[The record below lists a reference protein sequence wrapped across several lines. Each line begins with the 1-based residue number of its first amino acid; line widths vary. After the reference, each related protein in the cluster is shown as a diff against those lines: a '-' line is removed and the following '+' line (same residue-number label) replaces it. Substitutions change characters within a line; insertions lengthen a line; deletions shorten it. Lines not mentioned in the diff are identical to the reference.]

1 MASSSPSGSSGD
13 DSDMNSVSPNSLA
26 GLSLSIFSD
35 LLANIT
41 HDIALQSHR
50 SEKLLRTKQQHLHP
64 PTTDGSPPPAAT
76 ANPLA
81 IVPAEIICSRCHL
94 PQHTA
99 HTLETTTAA
108 AQKKKFCPRLPF
120 QDAPFHDIYGN
131 PFPTVKETA
140 ANKKGDSNKS
150 ADSPAEDGA
159 AAIAIA
165 PGNGKKGAVAYFKCP
180 CCDKEKVPPSHFAKH
195 LEKCL
200 GLGRK
205 SSRAAMAKMNNSN
218 SGSGAGS
225 PMLSAAD
232 ATTAQGSKTASR
244 KASPEKKSK
253 SPVPLEEVAVP
264 PPPAAPVISQKPI
277 FAASVTE
284 MATGGGVPTPKK
296 KKKKATGVTAAALK
310 VGSVPPEEDK
320 GSTMPETP
328 TKLIEVSSLTPL
340 PPSILAKEPTTQKKR
355 KRKAETLAAATPTAA
370 ATGGEESG
378 GAITLALS
386 KPPPPTKKQK
396 LGGGEKSTMLDS
408 SKKSQLSKFK
418 NRANSPSPGGTSS
431 KKGET
436 IRKSSPAPH
445 ASPPTTHK
453 SLPPK
458 PPTPLTGP
466 LSAAPMVTSSS
477 SQGATPKQRKPKL
490 GMGGSGKKAAANAAA
505 NAAAAAATAAANATA
520 STTATTGDGGGGGG
534 SMVKKV
540 TKPKIKKVVGGVAG
554 KTVPV
559 PRVAGK
565 TVPVPGVARKGPK
578 E

>member
-1 MASSSPSGSSGD
+1 MTSSSPSGSSGD
-13 DSDMNSVSPNSLA
+13 DSDLNSVPPNSLA

-50 SEKLLRTKQQHLHP
+50 SEKLLRTKQLHLLP
-64 PTTDGSPPPAAT
+64 PTTDGSPPPAANV
-76 ANPLA
+76 NPLA
-81 IVPAEIICSRCHL
+81 IVPTEIICSRCHL

-140 ANKKGDSNKS
+140 GKKGDNNK
-150 ADSPAEDGA
+150 AGDSPTEEGTAVT
-159 AAIAIA
+159 ITT
-165 PGNGKKGAVAYFKCP
+165 GNGKKGAAIYFKCT
-180 CCDKEKVPPSHFAKH
+180 CCDKEKVAPSHFAKH

-232 ATTAQGSKTASR
+232 ATAQGSKTASR
-244 KASPEKKSK
+244 KPSPEKKSK
-253 SPVPLEEVAVP
+253 SPVPLEEVAA
-264 PPPAAPVISQKPI
+264 PPPATPVLPPKPV
-277 FAASVTE
+277 FGTSVTDL
-284 MATGGGVPTPKK
+284 AGGTPTPKK
-296 KKKKATGVTAAALK
+296 KKKKTLVAVTAAAAAK
-310 VGSVPPEEDK
+310 AASVPPEDDK
-320 GSTMPETP
+320 GLLAMPEAP
-328 TKLIEVSSLTPL
+328 TKPIDVPSLPPL
-340 PPSILAKEPTTQKKR
+340 PPPALAKEPTQKKR
-355 KRKAETLAAATPTAA
+355 KRKTDTLAAATADVAA
-370 ATGGEESG
+370 ATTTVGGEESRD
-378 GAITLALS
+378 AITVSLPVS
-386 KPPPPTKKQK
+386 KPPPKKQK
-396 LGGGEKSTMLDS
+396 LAMGEKPTGVDS
-408 SKKSQLSKFK
+408 VKKSQLSKFK
-418 NRANSPSPGGTSS
+418 NRTNSPSPGGGSS

-445 ASPPTTHK
+445 ASPPITHK

-458 PPTPLTGP
+458 PPAPLTGP
-466 LSAAPMVTSSS
+466 LAAPPMGASSL
-477 SQGATPKQRKPKL
+477 GATPKQRKPKPGAL
-490 GMGGSGKKAAANAAA
+490 GGSAKK
-505 NAAAAAATAAANATA
+505 AAAAAAAAAAGAGAGTG
-520 STTATTGDGGGGGG
+520 TVGVGDGA
-534 SMVKKV
+534 SPVKKV
-540 TKPKIKKVVGGVAG
+540 TKPKIKKVVSVAG

-559 PRVAGK
+559 PRVPGK

>member
-1 MASSSPSGSSGD
+1 
-13 DSDMNSVSPNSLA
+13 
-26 GLSLSIFSD
+26 SLSIFSD

-81 IVPAEIICSRCHL
+81 VVPAEIICSRCHL

-131 PFPTVKETA
+131 PFPTVKENA

-159 AAIAIA
+159 AAVAIA
-165 PGNGKKGAVAYFKCP
+165 PGNGKKGAAVYFKCP
-180 CCDKEKVPPSHFAKH
+180 CCDKEKVPPNRFAKH

-264 PPPAAPVISQKPI
+264 PPPATPVISSKPI

-284 MATGGGVPTPKK
+284 MAAGSGVPTPKK
-296 KKKKATGVTAAALK
+296 KKKKATAAAAALK

-320 GSTMPETP
+320 GLLAMPETP
-328 TKLIEVSSLTPL
+328 TKPIDVPSLTPL
-340 PPSILAKEPTTQKKR
+340 PPPILAKEPTTQKKR
-355 KRKAETLAAATPTAA
+355 KRKAETLAAKVEAA
-370 ATGGEESG
+370 ATAVGEESRE
-378 GAITLALS
+378 AITLQLS
-386 KPPPPTKKQK
+386 KAPPLKKQK
-396 LGGGEKSTMLDS
+396 LALGGGEKSTTLDS
-408 SKKSQLSKFK
+408 PKKSQLSKFK

-490 GMGGSGKKAAANAAA
+490 GTGGSGKKAAANS
-505 NAAAAAATAAANATA
+505 TAP
-520 STTATTGDGGGGGG
+520 TTTVTTGDGGGGGG
-534 SMVKKV
+534 TVVKKV